1 MARNMKM
8 EVLTFSLILYQSKN
22 CGHRIHVLIMM
33 YDVYWY
39 CQMKKKR
46 MSMKILK
53 KEWFIWKFWK
63 KGASSRE
70 QGGGENEIHA
80 PCVCAQ
86 NMNVYTIF
94 VLRTYLIGWNF
105 MRGNIWID
113 AFYKPQ
119 LHTLTQF
126 YQKYPSW
133 FKFTRSW
140 SWSHGRWIYNYLYNQ
155 CLSPL
160 KLWVRTP
167 LMARCTRY
175 NIMW

>member
-1 MARNMKM
+1 MMVAN
-8 EVLTFSLILYQSKN
+8 N
-22 CGHRIHVLIMM
+22 CTKHECV
-33 YDVYWY
+33 YD
-39 CQMKKKR
+39 
-46 MSMKILK
+46 
-53 KEWFIWKFWK
+53 F
-63 KGASSRE
+63 
-70 QGGGENEIHA
+70 
-80 PCVCAQ
+80 
-86 NMNVYTIF
+86 
-94 VLRTYLIGWNF
+94 RTYLIGWNF

-140 SWSHGRWIYNYLYNQ
+140 SWSHGSWIYNYLYNQ

-175 NIMW
+175 NIMWSILSVICDRSVIFLGTLVSYTNKTDRHDVAEMLLKVALCPRYEKK